1 MHQNHFLKVFS
12 FLVFFQ
18 LLTVKIT
25 AQVKYAFVRDTI
37 GIKGGET
44 FANMLRV
51 SNGYSQKVVLKNTE
65 KGMKGILSLPDSLVL
80 LAGETRTFPVKYI
93 ADRQTI
99 KSNIQAFSVKLVSMQ
114 AGLDVQQS
122 AVFMSQ
128 LADAG
133 GLTIGTED
141 NEVYLSQLS
150 NQAQVMV
157 RVANNGFVPLT
168 FRLLLIGIPD
178 GLEFTGQTM
187 SLTLQPGAQQLLPFL
202 ARNKT
207 GARNSS
213 DYTVTIRA
221 LDGGNNELAV
231 KILRIV
237 SVTSARRMGLNNDQ
251 YGSGLPNTVALR
263 YVSNDINSSFYQLQ
277 STGLIKAGKQ
287 STLEYNLNA
296 DQYVQRD
303 IKGTNIYNTYVDYQS
318 KKWGVKV
325 GNLYENLDYALSGAG
340 IKASLKLK
348 ENEILSFYGIET
360 NYQLVSQFKNT
371 IPGAKIFALD
381 YHLKQP
387 KTGDR
392 RLTLLHGHDPFRGVD
407 VNQLSMKTD
416 FRLGGGQMLGFEGGY
431 SLEELYAQQTSPKQ
445 GFAGGL
451 NYQAEGDHYQFF
463 VTGYYS
469 SPYYTGLRRGLV
481 QADARLVRNLSKTSN
496 VTARASILSSNPQY
510 QFQSGEMYNPAINKN
525 EMRTYELGYNNKAG
539 NFYFGFTPYYLEQH
553 LISNTFLTIPPS
565 LVDWKSSSLRL
576 ATNFSYNGN
585 NKSFSVAADYGY
597 TYMNTSAIPPAPFHS
612 LKINANYTMPIVGFT
627 SYIQFNPFYLTDA
640 LSSTTTSPKY
650 RLYSLGPN
658 VHFSGLKNRL
668 NFQFGGMFN
677 YYGFTKITSYTAT
690 GNLRYMM
697 KGHWTITG
705 DMQYTQTKQQVYNAM
720 IDPVNLNQSYQT
732 TNDLS
737 YNNRQI
743 RIGIEK
749 QFGGRGDA
757 ALKKM
762 ELTYYQDHNNNG
774 QRDQNEPTVSG
785 VLVKINGEAALTNS
799 KGTVE
804 FNNMKKEAYTVTVTN
819 TKGWSLQESTVVF
832 LDKNKKIEVPLVR
845 TQALNGHLKL
855 IASKYLDGKPTLSGI
870 RVNAVDG
877 NGQIHQTF
885 TDDQG
890 TFCFYQPRN
899 DYTVYIE
906 TEGLPFSIE
915 NGKEQVSLKGE
926 PVDMLTFIYKDER
939 RKVGVTHF

>member
-1 MHQNHFLKVFS
+1 MHQNLFSKVF
-12 FLVFFQ
+12 VFILFCQ
-18 LLTVKIT
+18 LFTFEVA

-37 GIKGGET
+37 AIKGGET
-44 FANMLRV
+44 FANSLKV
-51 SNGYSQKVVLKNTE
+51 SNAYSQKVVLKNTE
-65 KGMKGILSLPDSLVL
+65 KGVKGMLSVPDSMVL
-80 LAGETRTFPVKYI
+80 SAGETKTFPVKYI

-99 KSNIQAFSVKLVSMQ
+99 KSNIQVFSVKLVSVQ
-114 AGLDVQQS
+114 PGLDVQQS
-122 AVFMSQ
+122 AGFMTQ
-128 LADAG
+128 LSDVS

-141 NEVYLSQLS
+141 NEIYLSQLS

-157 RVANNGFVPLT
+157 RVANNGFVPVT
-168 FRLLLIGIPD
+168 FRLLLSGIPD

-221 LDGGNNELAV
+221 LDGGNNELAL

-251 YGSGLPNTVALR
+251 YGSGLPNTLALR
-263 YVSNDINSSFYQLQ
+263 YVSNNVNSSFYQLQ
-277 STGLIKAGKQ
+277 STGLVKTGKQ
-287 STLEYNLNA
+287 SSLEYNLNA

-303 IKGTNIYNTYVDYQS
+303 VKGTNIYNTYLDYQA

-325 GNLYENLDYALSGAG
+325 GNLYENLDYSLSGAG
-340 IKASLKLK
+340 VKASLKFK
-348 ENEILSFYGIET
+348 DNEILSFYGVET
-360 NYQLVSQFKNT
+360 NYQLLSQFKNV

-381 YHLKQP
+381 YNLKQP
-387 KTGDR
+387 KEGDR

-407 VNQLSMKTD
+407 VNQLSMKSD
-416 FRLGGGQMLGFEGGY
+416 FKFGGGQTLGFEGGY
-431 SLEELYAQQTSPKQ
+431 SLEDQYAQQASPKQ
-445 GFAGGL
+445 GYAAGL
-451 NYQAEGDHYQFF
+451 NYLAEGEHFSF
-463 VTGYYS
+463 VGTGYYS
-469 SPYYTGLRRGLV
+469 SPYFTGLRRGLL
-481 QADARLVRNLSKTSN
+481 QADARLTHTLSKTSSLS
-496 VTARASILSSNPQY
+496 ARVSILSSDPKYQY
-510 QFQSGEMYNPAINKN
+510 QASEIFNPAVNKN
-525 EMRTYELGYNNKAG
+525 QQFTYELGYSTKAG
-539 NFYFGFTPYYLEQH
+539 NFYFGVNPYYLEQH
-553 LISNTFLTIPPS
+553 LVSNTFLTLPPS
-565 LVDWKSSSLRL
+565 VADWRSSSLRL
-576 ATNFSYNGN
+576 ATNFNYNGN
-585 NKSFSVAADYGY
+585 NKSFSLNADYGY
-597 TYMNTSAIPPAPFHS
+597 TYMNSSSIPPAPFHS
-612 LKINANYTMPIVGFT
+612 LKINANYTMPVVGFT
-627 SYIQFNPFYLTDA
+627 SYIQINPFYLTDA
-640 LSSTTTSPKY
+640 LSLTTTNAKY

-668 NFQFGGMFN
+668 SFQLGGMFN

-690 GNLRYMM
+690 GNLRYMI

-705 DMQYTQTKQQVYNAM
+705 DMQYTQTRQEILNGVIEPLVNQPYQVS
-720 IDPVNLNQSYQT
+720 NLA
-732 TNDLS
+732 

-749 QFGGRGDA
+749 QFGGKGDA

-762 ELTYYQDHNNNG
+762 ELTYYEDHNNNG
-774 QRDQNEPTVSG
+774 QRDGNEPAISG

-804 FNNMKKEAYTVTVTN
+804 FNNMKKEAYTVAVTN
-819 TKGWSLQESTVVF
+819 TKGWSLQEPTTVF
-832 LDKNKKIEVPLVR
+832 LDKNKKLEIPLVR
-845 TQALNGHLKL
+845 TQALNGHLKVT
-855 IASKYLDGKPTLSGI
+855 ASKYLEAKPALSGI

-877 NGQIHQTF
+877 NGQIHQTY

-890 TFCFYQPRN
+890 AFCFYLPRN

-915 NGKEQVSLKGE
+915 NGKEKVALKGL
-926 PVDMLTFIYKDER
+926 PVDRLTFIYKDER

>member
-1 MHQNHFLKVFS
+1 MHQNLFFKVFG
-12 FLVFFQ
+12 FILFCQ
-18 LLTVKIT
+18 LFTFEVA

-37 GIKGGET
+37 EIKGGET
-44 FANMLRV
+44 FANMLKV

-65 KGMKGILSLPDSLVL
+65 KGIKGMLSLPDSLVL
-80 LAGETRTFPVKYI
+80 AGGETKTFPVKYI

-99 KSNIQAFSVKLVSMQ
+99 KSNVQAFSVRLVSV
-114 AGLDVQQS
+114 AGGLDIQQS
-122 AVFMSQ
+122 AAFMTQ
-128 LADAG
+128 LSDVS

-141 NEVYLSQLS
+141 NEIYLSQLS

-157 RVANNGFVPLT
+157 RVANNGFVPVT
-168 FRLLLIGIPD
+168 FRLLLSGIPD

-221 LDGGNNELAV
+221 LDGGNNELAL

-251 YGSGLPNTVALR
+251 YGSGLPNTIALR
-263 YVSNDINSSFYQLQ
+263 YVSNDKNSSFYQLQ
-277 STGLIKAGKQ
+277 STGLVKTGKQ

-303 IKGTNIYNTYVDYQS
+303 VKGTNIYNTYVDYQA

-325 GNLYENLDYALSGAG
+325 GNLYENLDYSLSGAG
-340 IKASLKLK
+340 VKASLKFK
-348 ENEILSFYGIET
+348 ENEILSFYGVET
-360 NYQLVSQFKNT
+360 NYQLVSQFKNV

-381 YHLKQP
+381 YYIKQP
-387 KTGDR
+387 KEGDR
-392 RLTLLHGHDPFRGVD
+392 RLTLLHGHDPFRSVD
-407 VNQLSMKTD
+407 VNQLSMKSD
-416 FRLGGGQMLGFEGGY
+416 FKLGGGQTLGFEGGY
-431 SLEELYAQQTSPKQ
+431 SLEDLYAQEDSPKQ
-445 GFAGGL
+445 GYAGGL
-451 NYQAEGDHYQFF
+451 NYLAEGSQYQFYG
-463 VTGYYS
+463 TGYYS
-469 SPYYTGLRRGLV
+469 SPYFTGLRRGLL
-481 QADARLVRNLSKTSN
+481 QADARLVRNLSKNSN
-496 VTARASILSSNPQY
+496 LSARASLLSSNPKYQY
-510 QFQSGEMYNPAINKN
+510 QVSEIYNPAVNKN
-525 EMRTYELGYNNKAG
+525 QMLTYELGYNTRVG
-539 NFYFGFTPYYLEQH
+539 NFYLGLTPYYLEQH
-553 LISNTFLTIPPS
+553 LVSNTYLTIPPTT
-565 LVDWKSSSLRL
+565 VDWRSSSMRF
-576 ATNFSYNGN
+576 ATNFSYNGR
-585 NKSFSVAADYGY
+585 NKSVSLTADYGY
-597 TYMNTSAIPPAPFHS
+597 TYMNTSGIPPAPFHS
-612 LKINANYTMPIVGFT
+612 LKINANYSMPIIGFN
-627 SYIQFNPFYLTDA
+627 SYIQINPFYLTDA
-640 LSSTTTSPKY
+640 LSLTTTSAKY
-650 RLYSLGPN
+650 QLYSLGPN
-658 VHFSGLKNRL
+658 IHFSGLKNRL
-668 NFQFGGMFN
+668 NFEIGGMFN
-677 YYGFTKITSYTAT
+677 YYGFTKITNYTAT
-690 GNLRYMM
+690 GNLRYIM

-705 DMQYTQTKQQVYNAM
+705 DLQYTQTKQMILNALV
-720 IDPVNLNQSYQT
+720 DPVAANQSYQT
-732 TNDLS
+732 NSLS

-743 RIGIEK
+743 RVGIEK

-762 ELTYYQDHNNNG
+762 ELTYYEDHNNNG
-774 QRDQNEPTVSG
+774 LRDQNEPVVAG

-804 FNNMKKEAYTVTVTN
+804 FNNMKKEVYTVAVTN
-819 TKGWSLQESTVVF
+819 TKGWSLQEPTVV
-832 LDKNKKIEVPLVR
+832 LLNKNKKIEVPLVR
-845 TQALNGHLKL
+845 TQALNGHLKI

-890 TFCFYQPRN
+890 AFCFYLPRN

-906 TEGLPFSIE
+906 TEGMPFSIE
-915 NGKEQVSLKGE
+915 NGKEQVSLTGL
-926 PVDMLTFIYKDER
+926 PVDRLTFIYKDER